1 MFCIAAFIVLA
12 FIAIFSASFRPL
24 AKKAWHCVLRRV
36 TFRPCDI
43 DFSEEMKGKLLGR
56 IIVTH
61 PKLARFLDRW
71 IDWLA
76 FIFVVLSIWSVLY
89 TATALLNL
97 YVYDTCSPTSVE
109 SCSLGGEACGVDQ
122 SAPGLIASWQ
132 SGNLLG
138 WVTGPFTRTFTTITR
153 IPDRL
158 RTWDAR
164 EFVGPTATYI
174 RPFDASKPTALEII
188 DPSCQFCKKLTSNV
202 RTAGIP
208 ERMNVTYLLYP
219 IPSEDSG
226 TKFPHSG
233 LLAGVIEAVKRMP
246 LPSNPSAIPAD
257 WQLLEKIFVPA
268 IGSEPDLQ
276 SRFAIG
282 FTRVEAEHAL
292 RELLLDIGYSSQNVD
307 AIFTLAE
314 SPEIIENL
322 RVQAEIVEK
331 RIRTIKIPTLLIGG
345 RRYDRSVSVE
355 ELKRYSNE

>member
-1 MFCIAAFIVLA
+1 MFCIAAFIVLG

-61 PKLARFLDRW
+61 PRLARFLDRW

-89 TATALLNL
+89 SGVALLNL

-109 SCSLGGEACGVDQ
+109 SCSLGGEACGVNQ
-122 SAPGLIASWQ
+122 SAPGFIESWQ
-132 SGNLLG
+132 SGHLFE

-153 IPDRL
+153 IPDRM
-158 RTWDAR
+158 RSWDAR
-164 EFVGPTATYI
+164 KFVGPTATYI
-174 RPFDASKPTALEII
+174 RPFDEAKPTVLEII
-188 DPSCQFCKKLTSNV
+188 DPSCQFCKKLTGNV
-202 RTAGIP
+202 LTAGIP

-219 IPSEDSG
+219 IPSKDAG
-226 TKFPHSG
+226 TKFPHS
-233 LLAGVIEAVKRMP
+233 LLMASVLEAVKQVP
-246 LPSNPSAIPAD
+246 LPIDSSMPAD
-257 WQLLEKIFVPA
+257 WLLLEKIFAPA
-268 IGSEPDLQ
+268 VGTEPDLQ

-282 FTRVEAEHAL
+282 FTRAEAEHAL
-292 RELLLDIGYSSQNVD
+292 RELLLEIGYSPRNVD
-307 AIFTLAE
+307 AIFVRAE
-314 SPEIIENL
+314 SPEITESL
-322 RVQAEIVEK
+322 RMQAEIVEK

-345 RRYDRSVSVE
+345 RRYDRSISVE
-355 ELKRYSNE
+355 ELQSYIRE

>member
-1 MFCIAAFIVLA
+1 MFCIAAFIVLG

-24 AKKAWHCVLRRV
+24 AKKAWHCVMRRV

-43 DFSEEMKGKLLGR
+43 NFSEEMKGKLLGR

-71 IDWLA
+71 IDWFA
-76 FIFVVLSIWSVLY
+76 FVFVLLSIWSVLY

-109 SCSLGGEACGVDQ
+109 SCSLGGEACGVNQ
-122 SAPGLIASWQ
+122 SAPGFIESWK

-138 WVTGPFTRTFTTITR
+138 WVMGPLQRTYTTITR
-153 IPDRL
+153 IPDRM
-158 RTWDAR
+158 RTWDASA
-164 EFVGPTATYI
+164 FVSKTATYI
-174 RPFDASKPTALEII
+174 HPYDPSKPTVLEII
-188 DPSCQFCKKLTSNV
+188 DPSCQFCRKLTGNV

-219 IPSEDSG
+219 IPSKDTG
-226 TKFPHSG
+226 TKFPHSM
-233 LLAGVIEAVKRMP
+233 LMASVLEAVKQVP
-246 LPSNPSAIPAD
+246 LPTPSSSPAD
-257 WQLLEKIFVPA
+257 WLLLEKIFAPA
-268 IGSEPDLQ
+268 VGSAPDLQ

-282 FTRVEAEHAL
+282 FTRAEAEHAL
-292 RELLLDIGYSSQNVD
+292 RELLLEIGYSPQNVD
-307 AIFTLAE
+307 TIFALAE
-314 SPEIIENL
+314 STDIAENL

-355 ELKRYSNE
+355 ELEKY

>member
-1 MFCIAAFIVLA
+1 MFCIAAFIVLG
-12 FIAIFSASFRPL
+12 FVAIFSASFRPL
-24 AKKAWHCVLRRV
+24 AKKAWHCVLRRI
-36 TFRPCDI
+36 TLRPCDI

-61 PKLARFLDRW
+61 PRLARFLDRW

-97 YVYDTCSPTSVE
+97 YVYDTCSPSSVE
-109 SCSLGGEACGVDQ
+109 SCSLGGEACGVNQ
-122 SAPGLIASWQ
+122 SAPGLIESWK
-132 SGNLLG
+132 SGNILA
-138 WVTGPFTRTFTTITR
+138 WVTGPFKRTFTTITL

-164 EFVGPTATYI
+164 AFVAPSATYLH
-174 RPFDASKPTALEII
+174 PFDASKPTVLEII
-188 DPSCQFCKKLTSNV
+188 DPSCQFCKKLTENV
-202 RTAGIP
+202 LSAGIP

-219 IPSEDSG
+219 IPSKDSG

-233 LLAGVIEAVKRMP
+233 LLARVIEAVKRFP
-246 LPSNPSAIPAD
+246 LSSDPSAVSAD
-257 WQLLEKIFVPA
+257 WQLLEKIFAPA

-282 FTRVEAEHAL
+282 FTNTEAEHAL
-292 RELLLDIGYSSQNVD
+292 RELLLEIGYSSTIVN
-307 AIFTLAE
+307 AIIVYAD
-314 SPEIIENL
+314 SPEIVERL

-345 RRYDRSVSVE
+345 RRYDRAVSVE
-355 ELKRYSNE
+355 TLQKYK